1 MKNTFRNTT
10 FALILLSFAGI
21 SGTLAQTPQLR
32 TTNNQA
38 RAVLSRIQTKTATLQ
53 RYVDRNAQYSS
64 TTNADERVSDN
75 LIALT
80 NSVTS
85 LRSSTYS
92 RDVDVTVDVNDV
104 LDRATSIN
112 RILSRSGTDSRISTQ
127 WVSIRTDINTLAGY
141 YSMSWDWNQRPGNT
155 GGYNNGGYNNGGPP
169 VPQFPAND
177 RRVRIILDRV
187 ASRTA
192 TFQREVQR
200 NRYPWD
206 NNTADERLADQVTA
220 FANTVGSLRTS
231 VNSHTDSSDDLTGVL
246 SRASSINMLLD
257 RNRTSVSSNLRS
269 QWNSIRTDVNT
280 LAGYYN
286 TSWNWN
292 EPYDSGE
299 NTGGIPTGGYTNRL
313 TGTYRL
319 NTSLSDDVGAVIDR
333 SMGSY
338 NTDQRDNA
346 RRSLERRLQS
356 PEMIAIEKNGR
367 TVSMASS
374 NRPQITFDADGVA
387 RTETNARGRVI
398 TTTVTSTN
406 NDLNINYSGDQTD
419 DFRVTFTADRNGR
432 LKVTREIYLE
442 NRREKVSVSSVYDRT
457 SDVAQFTN
465 VYTGPA
471 GGNTGGGTNGNGDFY
486 IANGVSL
493 TATLRNPVSTRASQI
508 GDRFTMD
515 VTSPSQ
521 YRGAVLE
528 GRVEQAANSGRIN
541 GRASVS
547 LVFDTL
553 TVNGRRYIFAGI
565 IESVTAANGDSVT
578 VNNEGT
584 IRDSNQGT
592 TTAARAGIGALLGAV
607 IGAIAGGGQ
616 GAAIG
621 AGVGAGAGAGS
632 VLITGRDTIELG
644 AGSTFRIT
652 ATGPATVGY
661 NR

>member
-206 NNTADERLADQVTA
+206 NNTADERLANQVTA

-553 TVNGRRYIFAGI
+553 TVNGRRYTFAGI

>member
-206 NNTADERLADQVTA
+206 NNTSDERLADQVTA

>member
-553 TVNGRRYIFAGI
+553 TVNGRRYTFAGI